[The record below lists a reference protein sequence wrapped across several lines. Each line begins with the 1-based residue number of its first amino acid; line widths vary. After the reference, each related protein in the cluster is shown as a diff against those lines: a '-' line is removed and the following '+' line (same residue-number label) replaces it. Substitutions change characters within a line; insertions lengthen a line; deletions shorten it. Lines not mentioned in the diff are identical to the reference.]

1 MSATTAL
8 LRGRAAA
15 EALMVDEVLVERRTG
30 ETTDPDTGR
39 ITPTWETVYSGKCKV
54 AQAAASGSPQNVGEA
69 TVVASELVL
78 HLPISATGV
87 TTDDRATV
95 TTSTLDPDLA
105 GKKFTI
111 RAPMHKTYATAR
123 RLPLQELSS

>member
-1 MSATTAL
+1 
-8 LRGRAAA
+8 
-15 EALMVDEVLVERRTG
+15 MVDEVLIEHLSG
-30 ETTDPDTGR
+30 QTTDPDTGV
-39 ITPTWETVYSGKCKV
+39 ITPTWTTVYSGKCKV
-54 AQAAASGSPQNVGEA
+54 AQAAASGSPENVGEA
-69 TVVASELVL
+69 TVMASELQL

-95 TTSTLDPDLA
+95 VTSTLDPDLA
-105 GKKFTI
+105 GRKFTI